1 MIRNDGVDDWV
12 DGDDDDDDRR
22 FLWWYDNDVNLND
35 DEAKRGLFKK
45 NDDDD
50 VEFFLAATDDNDTD
64 NLDDDDDFG
73 TPSLPIMIG
82 LSKRIP
88 ITILLSFVFFCI
100 YQPDQISNELI
111 IHSTHTQKKCECQ
124 LPITTYIHDDDSHY
138 QSFVSAISWKN
149 EWRATTTMITMWH
162 KLNMNN
168 NNNNNST
175 WINVANLNVNQ
186 MIYSSISIPIIIII
200 PLFIHS
206 SIYILFSHNKTRCL
220 VCVLCH
226 PYIK

>member
-88 ITILLSFVFFCI
+88 ITILLSFVFFLH
-100 YQPDQISNELI
+100 ISTGSNI
-111 IHSTHTQKKCECQ
+111 KWIDYSFNTHTKKN
-124 LPITTYIHDDDSHY
+124 
-138 QSFVSAISWKN
+138 A
-149 EWRATTTMITMWH
+149 
-162 KLNMNN
+162 
-168 NNNNNST
+168 
-175 WINVANLNVNQ
+175 NVNC
-186 MIYSSISIPIIIII
+186 
-200 PLFIHS
+200 
-206 SIYILFSHNKTRCL
+206 R
-220 VCVLCH
+220 
-226 PYIK
+226 